1 VNYLQEKTFIIKYKG
16 RRIPNVE
23 EIAEALHDGML
34 DLEGNFEVTED
45 DCTNDCD
52 TCPKQRHI

>member
-45 DCTNDCD
+45 DCPNDCD
-52 TCPKQRHI
+52 